1 MRKAKVR
8 REKTKQKRHLEKTEG
23 TELIDKLL
31 GGRAVG
37 SGLISCISDLMAWE
51 MADDLQCSS
60 VNGVRANSPFGF
72 SPQKKKKAHQITS
85 IVHCAKWVE
94 IVTRIG
100 QPWKDSHC

>member
-72 SPQKKKKAHQITS
+72 SPQKKKKKHT
-85 IVHCAKWVE
+85 K
-94 IVTRIG
+94 
-100 QPWKDSHC
+100 